1 MRGKKRWC
9 LCSYRR
15 IKAVEW
21 SFLILPLFLTSYLS
35 TFHFIPSTTF
45 TTGGLARAPCNYF
58 RHLFKYYLD
67 SRNLSGPYSP
77 GAVRFVGFCSVLW
90 LASISGLWLSWTGGF
105 SWERSF
111 IDRGSQTGFLSG
123 APGRLAQ
130 AGFVGPLVL
139 DDPQSRN
146 PGSRLGP
153 QRLTSVRGSD

>member
-1 MRGKKRWC
+1 MK
-9 LCSYRR
+9 LFNFT
-15 IKAVEW
+15 
-21 SFLILPLFLTSYLS
+21 SFFWLLIF

-67 SRNLSGPYSP
+67 GRNLSGPYSP

-90 LASISGLWLSWTGGF
+90 LASISGLWLSWTSGF
-105 SWERSF
+105 SWEGSC

-123 APGRLAQ
+123 APGRFAE
-130 AGFVGPLVL
+130 AAYFVGPRVL
-139 DDPQSRN
+139 DDPQPRI

-153 QRLTSVRGSD
+153 QRVPGVRGSG